1 MPIIDKQSTVIQTEL
16 ATTAHDKVSDQG
28 EEQQCMKKLTII
40 RHAKAVE
47 AAPAL
52 TDFERP
58 LTKRGL
64 KDAERIGKLLAEL
77 TPPVDWLLSSPA
89 LRTRETTTALVESLG
104 YQGRVQWAES
114 AYLAEA
120 EIWLNLLG
128 HLPPEVEH
136 VTIVGHNPGI
146 ADLVAGLAAGM
157 APRLNLAFP
166 TAALAHL
173 ELEIFWWNQIRW
185 GCGQLQLLLTPRALR
200 K

>member
-1 MPIIDKQSTVIQTEL
+1 MPIIDKQSTCIQTAL
-16 ATTAHDKVSDQG
+16 AAPGHATASDQG
-28 EEQQCMKKLTII
+28 EEHHCMKKLTII

-47 AAPAL
+47 AAPSL

-77 TPPVDWLLSSPA
+77 TPTVDWLLSSPA
-89 LRTRETTTALVESLG
+89 LRTRETTNTLVESLG

-128 HLPPEVEH
+128 HIPPEVEH

-185 GCGQLQLLLTPRALR
+185 GCGQLQLLLTPRFLR

>member
-1 MPIIDKQSTVIQTEL
+1 
-16 ATTAHDKVSDQG
+16 
-28 EEQQCMKKLTII
+28 MKKLTII

-77 TPPVDWLLSSPA
+77 TPTVDWLLSSPA
-89 LRTRETTTALVESLG
+89 LRTRETTNTLVEILG
-104 YQGRVQWAES
+104 YTGRVQWADS

-120 EIWLNLLG
+120 DIWLNLLS
-128 HLPPEVEH
+128 HIPPEVEH
-136 VTIVGHNPGI
+136 VTIVGHNPGV
-146 ADLVAGLAAGM
+146 ADLVAGLAAGT